1 MTINNYA
8 KAYKEIFEIIKHFPQ
23 EEYNKIPKEKVKFY
37 EENMD
42 KNYDFTINPDIDLSE
57 QNISRET
64 KALIITLY
72 EDYFATKK
80 QKEKIKE
87 ILELNQ
93 KKAEQEKRKK
103 YNPDDLFKNQKEDLK
118 NNEQENT
125 DKNIHEIS
133 LVEYKENFFTIFK
146 NFILKLLHIKS

>member
-1 MTINNYA
+1 MMSNNYA
-8 KAYKEIFEIIKHFPQ
+8 KAYKELLEIIKHFPL
-23 EEYNKIPKEKVKFY
+23 EEYNRIPKEKIKFY

-42 KNYDFTINPDIDLSE
+42 KNYNFTVNPNIDLSE
-57 QNISRET
+57 QNISKET
-64 KALIITLY
+64 KALIVTLY
-72 EDYFATKK
+72 EDCFATKE

-103 YNPDDLFKNQKEDLK
+103 YNPGDLFKNQKEDVN
-118 NNEQENT
+118 NNEEE
-125 DKNIHEIS
+125 KSVESIKEVS
-133 LVEYKENFFTIFK
+133 LVDYKENFFTKFK

>member
-1 MTINNYA
+1 MNKN
-8 KAYKEIFEIIKHFPQ
+8 II
-23 EEYNKIPKEKVKFY
+23 
-37 EENMD
+37 
-42 KNYDFTINPDIDLSE
+42 FTIKLNIDLSE

-64 KALIITLY
+64 KALIVTLY
-72 EDYFATKK
+72 EDCFATKE

-103 YNPDDLFKNQKEDLK
+103 YNPGDLFKNQKEDVN
-118 NNEQENT
+118 NNEEE
-125 DKNIHEIS
+125 KSVESIKEVS
-133 LVEYKENFFTIFK
+133 LVDYKENFFTKFK